1 LGRHKSIG
9 PKHLRN
15 GSGSTARHFE
25 QPLEWMEFLQSHPIP
40 YILFYRLLFIV
51 SSSIFLGILL
61 LKRFNKAIVMSTK
74 QTDVFSQLSATF
86 SSETT
91 NKWEELVANWNADP
105 KALNPYQ
112 EPKNSMWRLSDILH
126 LGN

>member
-1 LGRHKSIG
+1 
-9 PKHLRN
+9 
-15 GSGSTARHFE
+15 
-25 QPLEWMEFLQSHPIP
+25 
-40 YILFYRLLFIV
+40 
-51 SSSIFLGILL
+51 
-61 LKRFNKAIVMSTK
+61 MSAK

-105 KALNPYQ
+105 KAPNPYQ